1 MARSDPQVNIRM
13 PQALKERLESATAE
27 TNRSL
32 NGEIVARLEESFEGR
47 AGTVDLSEKSLSK
60 IEDRVVRPLEKLIK
74 ERK

>member
-13 PQALKERLESATAE
+13 PQALKERLESATIE

-32 NGEIVARLEESFEGR
+32 NGEIVARLEESFEDRMGPM
-47 AGTVDLSEKSLSK
+47 DLSEKSLIK
-60 IEDRVVRPLEKLIK
+60 IEDRVMRPLEKLIK

>member
-13 PQALKERLESATAE
+13 PQELKDRLEMASTE

-32 NGEIVARLEESFEGR
+32 NGEIVARLEESFEDR
-47 AGTVDLSEKSLSK
+47 AGSVDLSEKSLSK
-60 IEDRVVRPLEKLIK
+60 IEDRVVRPLEKLIR